1 MFVSVWVFEPVAGP
15 AKLCVSDSE
24 RENDTDRVKVRV
36 GLSVQEWLIVG
47 RKVLLGVP
55 NVSVVVG

>member
-1 MFVSVWVFEPVAGP
+1 MFEPVAEP